1 MCFAI
6 QITHFYDEL
15 PFFQWLSMT
24 SVLMSS
30 RSDSVRVNPDT
41 VNGETSEMDLF
52 VRIAAFGTLFQAYA
66 SGTAIFFIS
75 RLIALP
81 VSRLTSVVSNL
92 DSFQPLEQPVTLI
105 TDQSLPVAIALA
117 LNSSGVC
124 FDM

>member
-1 MCFAI
+1 
-6 QITHFYDEL
+6 
-15 PFFQWLSMT
+15 
-24 SVLMSS
+24 MSS
-30 RSDSVRVNPDT
+30 RLDSVRVNPDT

-52 VRIAAFGTLFQAYA
+52 VSA
-66 SGTAIFFIS
+66 SQPLERFFRLMPLDSAIFFIS

-81 VSRLTSVVSNL
+81 VSRLTSVVSDL